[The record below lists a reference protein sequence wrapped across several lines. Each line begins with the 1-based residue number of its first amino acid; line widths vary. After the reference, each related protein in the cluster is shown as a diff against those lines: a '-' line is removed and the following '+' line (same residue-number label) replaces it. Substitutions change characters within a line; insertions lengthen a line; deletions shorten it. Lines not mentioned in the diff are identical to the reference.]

1 MGKEAICNSGDT
13 SSISRLGR
21 SPGEGRDDP
30 LQYSWDCLVA
40 QLVKNPP
47 AIQETWL
54 QSLGQE
60 DLLEE
65 GMATHSSVLA
75 WRIPIRSGAWWAT
88 KNQTRLSDF
97 HSQGSRRASL
107 VAQMVKNRPA
117 I

>member
-75 WRIPIRSGAWWAT
+75 WRIPIETGAWQPTAHMFSKSRT
-88 KNQTRLSDF
+88 QLSDLKD
-97 HSQGSRRASL
+97 G
-107 VAQMVKNRPA
+107 
-117 I
+117 